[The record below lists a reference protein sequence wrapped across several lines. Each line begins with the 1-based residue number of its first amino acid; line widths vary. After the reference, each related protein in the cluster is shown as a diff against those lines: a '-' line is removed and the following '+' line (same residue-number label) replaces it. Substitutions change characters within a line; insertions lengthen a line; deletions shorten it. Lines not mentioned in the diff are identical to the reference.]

1 MYTANCVEFELKNL
15 TRCIALLL
23 IAFYTCSLLLILW
36 LVYRLIERIKCEIIH
51 LILLCVSLFS
61 LCFPGPSFT
70 LLLYLIL
77 FLFTALYAFF
87 SAPFFAVSLPPPLSL
102 LSFPSQP
109 NLFPKALGYFKEF
122 KRKKESGSF
131 ECDARIKSKPTLTHA
146 GENYTGLIS

>member
-87 SAPFFAVSLPPPLSL
+87 SAPFFAVSLPPLSLYSAFPLSL
-102 LSFPSQP
+102 IFFRKLLAISK
-109 NLFPKALGYFKEF
+109 NLKE
-122 KRKKESGSF
+122 RKKVAALNATPVSNPNP
-131 ECDARIKSKPTLTHA
+131 R
-146 GENYTGLIS
+146 